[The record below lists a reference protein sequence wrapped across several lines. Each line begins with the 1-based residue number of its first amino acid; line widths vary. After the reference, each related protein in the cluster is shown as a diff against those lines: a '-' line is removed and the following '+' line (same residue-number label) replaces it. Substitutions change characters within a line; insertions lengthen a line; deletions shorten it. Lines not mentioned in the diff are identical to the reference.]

1 MDLLIKLFI
10 ICCSDG
16 YFIDCYGP
24 FQANQ
29 NDAKIFEYIISN
41 DENLKNI
48 LQPYQNTFIFLDRG
62 FLQTSKIFY
71 KLQNEYSFKTFI
83 PTCSQLEQNKE
94 ELENNSNESE
104 SEEVIKKKIKNNKIL
119 TTIQTS
125 NSRLVTKV
133 NNKLIKNI

>member
-1 MDLLIKLFI
+1 MLFW
-10 ICCSDG
+10 
-16 YFIDCYGP
+16 

-62 FLQTSKIFY
+62 FRDIFY
-71 KLQNEYSFKTFI
+71 KLQNEYGFKTFI